1 MQDVYERISLT
12 NGWVP
17 NPAQRIFIY
26 HSRTDDIVS
35 VQSCRNLLKLFKENG
50 YEPSIIPGAT
60 NLQTNFVMPIGHM
73 AGVLPW
79 FVQSLAAIVAWPTM
93 YYEGE
98 LNADYKFLAEQ
109 TKNDPIAILRYFD
122 AIGFDCRGV
131 IKQLLDLNPKYLL
144 GEVDEASLAADV
156 MSVCQLVGVSYEDFN
171 EMMEDSGIDFETFLI
186 ELTRYINENPG
197 QDIFKAD
204 IRTLRSSSDKV
215 NPVEENENL
224 LYDWLKANGV
234 ETGR

>member
-50 YEPSIIPGAT
+50 YEPNIIPGAT
-60 NLQTNFVMPIGHM
+60 NLQTNFVMPLTHM
-73 AGVLPW
+73 EGVLPW
-79 FVQSLAAIVAWPTM
+79 FIQTLAGIKAWPLM
-93 YYEGE
+93 YYHGE
-98 LNADYKFLAEQ
+98 LNDTYKFLVDQ
-109 TKNDPIAILRYFD
+109 TKNDPIAMLRYFD
-122 AIGFDCRGV
+122 AIGFDCRGL
-131 IKQLLDLNPKYLL
+131 IQKLFDLNPKYLIYD
-144 GEVDEASLAADV
+144 VDEASLEADV
-156 MSVCQLVGVSYEDFN
+156 TAVCELLGITYEDFC
-171 EMMEDSGIDFETFLI
+171 EMMEDSGVDFKTFVI
-186 ELTRYINENPG
+186 ELARYMNENPS